1 MRAHTSREGSAGP
14 TTPADPILSGRHRDG
29 VDEIQLVTKRGG
41 TGPLLTPT
49 LLRVLRELF
58 DDDDQAIAAD
68 HTGDPAA

>member
-1 MRAHTSREGSAGP
+1 MTHPTS
-14 TTPADPILSGRHRDG
+14 DPILAGRHRDV
-29 VDEIQLVTKRGG
+29 VDETQLVIVRGG

-68 HTGDPAA
+68 HTGAPAG

>member
-1 MRAHTSREGSAGP
+1 M
-14 TTPADPILSGRHRDG
+14 
-29 VDEIQLVTKRGG
+29 DETQLVIVRGG